1 MIVRSPSPTNR
12 IAHLNEAFK
21 ASVLG
26 ALDSVTFLI
35 FVLWRLANRF
45 TDRAVIERFTAA
57 VLLLCAPVALAQ
69 TPTSPVAVAPVA
81 APAPKFATVR
91 VAMQTTEGLILLE
104 LEKQRAP
111 ITTANFLKYVDQK
124 RWDGVTFYRAT
135 NIAKDPL
142 LGLIQ
147 GGARNDPKRLLPPIA
162 HEPTS
167 KTGLSNSD
175 SAISM
180 ARGKPGSANA
190 DFFIIVGD
198 MASLNADPKA
208 AGDNLGFAAFG
219 RVVEGMDV
227 VRKILA
233 APISPTL
240 GAGIMKGQML
250 AKPVKV
256 LSARRVK

>member
-1 MIVRSPSPTNR
+1 MIKRYLLAAMLLSAPS
-12 IAHLNEAFK
+12 
-21 ASVLG
+21 
-26 ALDSVTFLI
+26 
-35 FVLWRLANRF
+35 
-45 TDRAVIERFTAA
+45 
-57 VLLLCAPVALAQ
+57 ALAQ
-69 TPTSPVAVAPVA
+69 TTIAPSSPPLAA
-81 APAPKFATVR
+81 APAPRFATVR

-104 LEKQRAP
+104 LEKERAP

-135 NIAKDPL
+135 TIAKEPL

-175 SAISM
+175 GAISM

-190 DFFIIVGD
+190 DFFIIIGD
-198 MASLNADPKA
+198 MSSLNADPKA

-219 RVVEGMDV
+219 RVVEGMDI
-227 VRKILA
+227 VRRILA
-233 APISPTL
+233 APTSPTL

-256 LSARRVK
+256 VSARRVK

>member
-1 MIVRSPSPTNR
+1 MIKRYLLAAMLMSAPS
-12 IAHLNEAFK
+12 
-21 ASVLG
+21 
-26 ALDSVTFLI
+26 
-35 FVLWRLANRF
+35 
-45 TDRAVIERFTAA
+45 
-57 VLLLCAPVALAQ
+57 ALAQ
-69 TPTSPVAVAPVA
+69 TTIAPSAPPLAA

-104 LEKQRAP
+104 LEKERAP

-135 NIAKDPL
+135 TIAKEPL

-175 SAISM
+175 GAISM

-190 DFFIIVGD
+190 DFFIIIGD
-198 MASLNADPKA
+198 MSSLNADPKA

-233 APISPTL
+233 APTSPTL

-256 LSARRVK
+256 VSARRVK

>member
-1 MIVRSPSPTNR
+1 MIKRYLLAAMLLSAPS
-12 IAHLNEAFK
+12 
-21 ASVLG
+21 
-26 ALDSVTFLI
+26 
-35 FVLWRLANRF
+35 
-45 TDRAVIERFTAA
+45 
-57 VLLLCAPVALAQ
+57 ALAQ
-69 TPTSPVAVAPVA
+69 TTIAPSSPPLAA

-104 LEKQRAP
+104 LEKERAP

-135 NIAKDPL
+135 TIAKEPL

-175 SAISM
+175 GAISM

-190 DFFIIVGD
+190 DFFIIIGD
-198 MASLNADPKA
+198 MSSLNADPKA

-219 RVVEGMDV
+219 RVVEGMDI
-227 VRKILA
+227 VRRILA
-233 APISPTL
+233 APTSPTL

-256 LSARRVK
+256 VSARRVK

>member
-1 MIVRSPSPTNR
+1 MIKRYLLAAMLLSAPS
-12 IAHLNEAFK
+12 
-21 ASVLG
+21 
-26 ALDSVTFLI
+26 
-35 FVLWRLANRF
+35 
-45 TDRAVIERFTAA
+45 
-57 VLLLCAPVALAQ
+57 ALAQ
-69 TPTSPVAVAPVA
+69 TTIAPSSPPLAS

-104 LEKQRAP
+104 LEKERAP
-111 ITTANFLKYVDQK
+111 ITSANFLKYVDQK

-135 NIAKDPL
+135 TIAKDPL

-175 SAISM
+175 GAISM

-190 DFFIIVGD
+190 DFFIIIGD
-198 MASLNADPKA
+198 MSSLNADPKA

-233 APISPTL
+233 APTSPTL

-256 LSARRVK
+256 VSARRVK

>member
-1 MIVRSPSPTNR
+1 MTEQKVKYRAALCAIL
-12 IAHLNEAFK
+12 IAC
-21 ASVLG
+21 SVPLLLS
-26 ALDSVTFLI
+26 A
-35 FVLWRLANRF
+35 
-45 TDRAVIERFTAA
+45 TAA
-57 VLLLCAPVALAQ
+57 SAQTAPAPGAAPVM
-69 TPTSPVAVAPVA
+69 AVP

-91 VAMQTTEGLILLE
+91 VAFQTSEGPILLE

-124 RWDGVTFYRAT
+124 RWDGIVFYRAT

-147 GGARNDPKRLLPPIA
+147 GGARNDPKRILSPIA
-162 HEPTS
+162 HEPTT
-167 KTGLSNSD
+167 KTGLSHTD
-175 SAISM
+175 GTISM
-180 ARGKPGSANA
+180 ARGKPGSANG
-190 DFFIIVGD
+190 DFFIIIGA
-198 MASLNADPKA
+198 MTSLDADPKA

-233 APISPTL
+233 APVSPTL
-240 GAGIMKGQML
+240 GVGVMRGQML

-256 LSARRVK
+256 SSARRVLAGK

>member
-1 MIVRSPSPTNR
+1 MIKRYLLAAMLLSAPS
-12 IAHLNEAFK
+12 
-21 ASVLG
+21 
-26 ALDSVTFLI
+26 
-35 FVLWRLANRF
+35 
-45 TDRAVIERFTAA
+45 
-57 VLLLCAPVALAQ
+57 ALAQ
-69 TPTSPVAVAPVA
+69 TTIAPSSPPLAA

-104 LEKQRAP
+104 LEKERAP

-135 NIAKDPL
+135 TIAKDPL

-175 SAISM
+175 GAISM

-190 DFFIIVGD
+190 DFFIIIGD
-198 MASLNADPKA
+198 MSSLNADPKA

-227 VRKILA
+227 VRRILA
-233 APISPTL
+233 APTSPTL

-256 LSARRVK
+256 VSARRVK